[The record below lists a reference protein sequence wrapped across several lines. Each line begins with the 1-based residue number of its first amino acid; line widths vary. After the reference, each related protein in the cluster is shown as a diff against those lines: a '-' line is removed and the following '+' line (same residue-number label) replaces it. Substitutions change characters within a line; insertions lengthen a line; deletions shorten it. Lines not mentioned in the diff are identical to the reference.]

1 MENELPTQEKL
12 SSGYETDYIKK
23 KNEMLK
29 KAKDNLN
36 YIYIVIMII
45 VNCLLSLLRI
55 EDGKVGVNYPKNG
68 LGWTMWVLQIIFS
81 TAIGVMIL
89 NAFRRQGIKSGHG
102 IIKEVYNKYLEAIT
116 NSLGMVNPRSLKQY
130 MKSKTIKDGFTK
142 GTSLVALN
150 ILVMSL
156 AISANW
162 NSLLA
167 LITNILFSVGFGIKT
182 MLEAEE
188 FVVTE
193 LVIWYKLKTA
203 EVTAQKLEPAE
214 GEKINDRQIQ
224 RNECRVRSTK
234 SSGVQPK
241 KKCKSRPKT

>member
-1 MENELPTQEKL
+1 MESMLPTQQKS
-12 SSGYETDYIKK
+12 SSGYETDYIKN
-23 KNEMLK
+23 KNEMIK
-29 KAKDNLN
+29 KVKDNLN

-45 VNCLLSLLRI
+45 VNCLLSLLSI
-55 EDGKVGVNYPKNG
+55 EDGKVGVNYPDNT
-68 LGWTMWVLQIIFS
+68 LGWILWCLHIAFS

-102 IIKEVYNKYLEAIT
+102 IIIDVYNKYLEAIT
-116 NSLGMVNPRSLKQY
+116 NALGMSNPRSLDEY
-130 MKSKTIKDGFTK
+130 MRKKTIKDGFTK
-142 GTSLVALN
+142 GTSLVLLN

-156 AISANW
+156 AISANL
-162 NSLLA
+162 NSLLS

-188 FVVTE
+188 YVVTE

-203 EVTAQKLEPAE
+203 EVTAHKLEPAE
-214 GEKINDRQIQ
+214 GEKENDRQIQ

-234 SSGVQPK
+234 SSRVQPK
-241 KKCKSRPKT
+241 KECKSRPKT